1 MVLLKDCVQE
11 VKEPMKQEVFTG
23 AAGNFTARMWIRII
37 KAAALVNKQVTM
49 TLIVNETRNPINQVI
64 KKI

>member
-1 MVLLKDCVQE
+1 M
-11 VKEPMKQEVFTG
+11 QEVFTG
-23 AAGNFTARMWIRII
+23 AAGNFTARMRIRII